1 MIEAQ
6 GKGRHIH
13 VDKYF
18 RSNSAPAPDVSSDA
32 RLHQR
37 PQTGGQLR
45 AEWVVLPEGVAGVE
59 LGQDV
64 GAQPVPVAPAVDL
77 YGRLQSGGCAGTEP
91 IPDARG
97 HFVNLVKEAALV
109 DHTLLEKK
117 GEHCIIHYSG
127 ICHEVEI
134 LNS

>member
-1 MIEAQ
+1 ML
-6 GKGRHIH
+6 
-13 VDKYF
+13 
-18 RSNSAPAPDVSSDA
+18 DVSSDA

-45 AEWVVLPEGVAGVE
+45 AEWVVLPKGVAGVE
-59 LGQDV
+59 LRQDV

-109 DHTLLEKK
+109 DHTLLEKNESIVFNLYRSRDIK
-117 GEHCIIHYSG
+117 LLASQPMLLRTKRI
-127 ICHEVEI
+127 
-134 LNS
+134 